1 MSRSA
6 TVLLRKSLANSAQT
20 QSTKILSVSNS
31 NPSSRDV
38 HCSAKVRKMHCFA
51 LFLQDA
57 QNAQVL
63 EFAAQNSAKLCILRK
78 NGQNIAKQ
86 RKNSAKCASFGI
98 RSAKQR
104 KIGRFWTRKNI
115 AQKCTMHIPASK

>member
-31 NPSSRDV
+31 NLSSRDV

-63 EFAAQNSAKLCILRK
+63 EFAAQNSAKLADFGRAKTEHK
-78 NGQNIAKQ
+78 N
-86 RKNSAKCASFGI
+86 
-98 RSAKQR
+98 
-104 KIGRFWTRKNI
+104 
-115 AQKCTMHIPASK
+115 AQCTSLPPSSLSDL